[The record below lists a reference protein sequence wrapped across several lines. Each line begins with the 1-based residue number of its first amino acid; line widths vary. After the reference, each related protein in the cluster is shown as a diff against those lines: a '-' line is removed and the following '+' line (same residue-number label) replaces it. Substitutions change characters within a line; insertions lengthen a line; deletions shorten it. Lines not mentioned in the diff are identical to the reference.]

1 MSHFMF
7 SSPKTYR
14 ALTGLE
20 NADGVRV
27 EQGELL
33 PADFVPQAQI
43 DAWLADHDIQDIS
56 DFGMRIAEF
65 NASNANESED
75 A

>member
-1 MSHFMF
+1 MLKTNIAG
-7 SSPKTYR
+7 PTYR

-43 DAWLADHDIQDIS
+43 DAWLADRDIVDLS
-56 DFGMRIAEF
+56 EFDFARGAQMPDF
-65 NASNANESED
+65 ESED